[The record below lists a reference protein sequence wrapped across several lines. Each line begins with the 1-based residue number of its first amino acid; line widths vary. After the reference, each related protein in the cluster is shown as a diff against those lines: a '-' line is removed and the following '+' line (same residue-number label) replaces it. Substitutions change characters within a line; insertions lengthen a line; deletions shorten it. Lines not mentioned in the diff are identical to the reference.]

1 VGQKI
6 LVVEDN
12 ELNLKLFCDLLRA
25 HGFEAEPVRDGREAV
40 ARARAFAPD
49 LVVMDIQMPYISGL
63 ELIEQLKGD
72 EELRRTP
79 IMAVTAYA
87 AKGDEERIREAGA
100 EGYVSK
106 PISVVRFVEAVRA
119 LLAAPRPQD
128 EETNE
133 PVREE
138 VRVTRAFAAAAQP
151 VFDAWLDPET
161 VGDWL
166 FRTPDGVLVRCQLD
180 PRVGGRYEIVERRD
194 EEEVLHTGAYEA
206 IERPERLVFT
216 LAVPLYA
223 EGEARVEI
231 AIEPD
236 EEGCTLT
243 LTQTRAP
250 DAPASAEQIAQG
262 WSHLLDALA
271 VRVESQGDQP

>member
-25 HGFEAEPVRDGREAV
+25 HAYQAEPVRDGREAV

-49 LVVMDIQMPYISGL
+49 LIVMDIQMPHISGL
-63 ELIEQLKGD
+63 ELIEQLKTD
-72 EELRRTP
+72 AELRGVP

-119 LLAAPRPQD
+119 LLAAPRPPQ
-128 EETNE
+128 
-133 PVREE
+133 PEE
-138 VRVTRAFAAAAQP
+138 VRVGRRFAAPAER
-151 VFDAWLDPET
+151 VFDAWLDAET
-161 VGDWL
+161 VGEWL
-166 FRTPDGVLVRCQLD
+166 FRTPEGALVRCAID
-180 PRVGGRYEIVERRD
+180 PQVGGRYAIVERRG
-194 EEEVLHTGAYEA
+194 EEEVLHTGAYET
-206 IERPERLVFT
+206 IERPERLAFT
-216 LAVPLYA
+216 LAVPLYG
-223 EGEARVEI
+223 EGEERVAI
-231 AIEPD
+231 AIAPE

-243 LTQTRAP
+243 LTQSRGA
-250 DAPASAEQIAQG
+250 AAAASAEQIGRG

-271 VRVESQGDQP
+271 ARLQAQGDPS